1 MIELDTGRMDELAA
15 LVAVAKAGSFVAA
28 GRELERHATI
38 VSKRIASLERRLG
51 VRLIERTTRQ
61 VRLTEAGQQ
70 LASRLSLAANLILEA
85 EQEASAGAVALRG
98 NLRVALPAAMGRLWL
113 APLLPS
119 FLQRYPALQVEVNY
133 SDRYVDLVAEGYDAA
148 LRVGTLTDSRLVARR
163 LGQHRRILCA
173 SPAYVER
180 HGVPEMPAQLAAHN
194 CLEFQGLASFPNWR
208 LTDGQ
213 RCETVTAR
221 GSMRSNDSNAL
232 LDAARADIGILG
244 AGEWLVTRDIAAG
257 TLVPILPDWAFDV
270 DGGIYLVRP
279 SARHAPARTDAF
291 LEWMR
296 EQFHHHMP
304 WCHD

>member
-1 MIELDTGRMDELAA
+1 MIEFDAGRMDELAA

-28 GRELERHATI
+28 GRALERHATI

-51 VRLIERTTRQ
+51 VRLIERTTRH

-70 LASRLSLAANLILEA
+70 LASRLSLAGNLIGEA

-98 NLRVALPAAMGRLWL
+98 HLRVALPAAMGRFWL

-119 FLQRYPALQVEVNY
+119 FLQRYPAMHLEVNY
-133 SDRYVDLVAEGYDAA
+133 SERYVDLVAEGYDAA
-148 LRVGTLTDSRLVARR
+148 LRIGILSDSRLVAQR
-163 LGQHRRILCA
+163 LGQHQRILCA

-180 HGVPEMPAQLAAHN
+180 HGAPDDPARLAAHN
-194 CLEFQGLASFPNWR
+194 YLEFQGFSSFPNWP
-208 LTDGQ
+208 LSDGS

-221 GSMRSNDSNAL
+221 GSMRSNDNSAL
-232 LDAARADIGILG
+232 LDAARAGIGILG

-257 TLVPILPDWAFDV
+257 TLVRVLPDWAFDV

-279 SARHAPARTDAF
+279 SAQHAPARTDAF

-296 EQFHHHMP
+296 EQFRHHMP

>member
-1 MIELDTGRMDELAA
+1 MIEFDTGHMDELAA

-28 GRELERHATI
+28 GRTLERHPTI

-51 VRLIERTTRQ
+51 VRLIERTTRN

-70 LASRLSLAANLILEA
+70 LASRLSLAGNLILEA
-85 EQEASAGAVALRG
+85 EQEASVGAVALRG

-119 FLQRYPALQVEVNY
+119 FVQRYPALHLEVNY
-133 SDRYVDLVAEGYDAA
+133 SERYIDLVADGYDAA
-148 LRVGTLTDSRLVARR
+148 LRVGTLSDSRLVAQR
-163 LGQHRRILCA
+163 LGQHQRILCA

-180 HGVPEMPAQLAAHN
+180 HGAPETPAQLAAHD
-194 CLEFQGLASFPNWR
+194 CLEFQGFSSFPNWQ
-208 LTDGQ
+208 LSNGH

-221 GSMRSNDSNAL
+221 GAMRSNDNSAL
-232 LDAARADIGILG
+232 LEAARAGIGILG

-257 TLVPILPDWAFDV
+257 TLVRVLPDWAFDV

-279 SARHAPARTDAF
+279 SVRHAPARADAF

-296 EQFHHHMP
+296 EQFRHHMP
-304 WCHD
+304 WCQD

>member
-1 MIELDTGRMDELAA
+1 MIELDTGRLDELAA

-28 GRELERHATI
+28 GRSLERHATI

-70 LASRLSLAANLILEA
+70 LASRLSRAGNLILEA

-98 NLRVALPAAMGRLWL
+98 HLRVALPAAMGRLWL

-119 FLQRYPALQVEVNY
+119 FLQRYPAMHLEVNY
-133 SDRYVDLVAEGYDAA
+133 SERYVDLVAEGYDAA
-148 LRVGTLTDSRLVARR
+148 LRIGILSDSRLVAQR
-163 LGQHRRILCA
+163 LGQHQRILCA

-180 HGVPEMPAQLAAHN
+180 HGAPDEPAQLAAHN
-194 CLEFQGLASFPNWR
+194 CLEFQGFSSFPNWR
-208 LTDGQ
+208 LSDGR

-221 GSMRSNDSNAL
+221 GSMRSNDSSAL
-232 LDAARADIGILG
+232 LEAARAGIGILG

-257 TLVPILPDWAFDV
+257 TLVRVLPDWAFDL

-279 SARHAPARTDAF
+279 SAQHAPARTDAF